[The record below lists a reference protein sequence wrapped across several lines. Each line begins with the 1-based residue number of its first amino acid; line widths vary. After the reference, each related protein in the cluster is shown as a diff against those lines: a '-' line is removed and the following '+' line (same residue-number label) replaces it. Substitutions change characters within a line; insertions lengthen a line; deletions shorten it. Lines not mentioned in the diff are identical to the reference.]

1 MREAEASLSLKEMR
15 QRLAELEQHW
25 TVDFFFFLERYFII
39 IRNMIDY

>member
-25 TVDFFFFLERYFII
+25 QVSILD
-39 IRNMIDY
+39 N